1 MLLYT
6 YIELTFISVMAA
18 LLYCIYS
25 ALFNKITETASYKR
39 SSKNNIKLTKS
50 PHLVLTAA
58 DIKNR
63 EIFIIGDVHG
73 CLDEFNELLR
83 LAKTELKGKTLLPI
97 FVGDLANKGPH
108 NVSTIRR
115 IRAENG
121 YAVRGNHDEAVIKQC
136 LSRQE
141 RADYIVPDKYKW
153 ITELVADDIRFL
165 QELPYTIHIPSKNS
179 VIVHGGLVPGTPLEE
194 QDYTNFITMRSLF
207 KDGDTLTASA
217 NRLIGKP
224 WASLWQGPEH
234 VYFGHDAA
242 RKLQQYSYATGLD
255 TGCLYGNCLTGIFL
269 DSQKMIH
276 VKAKRVYVSPE

>member
-1 MLLYT
+1 
-6 YIELTFISVMAA
+6 MAA

-25 ALFNKITETASYKR
+25 SLFNKITETTSNKR
-39 SSKNNIKLTKS
+39 SSKNNIKLPKT
-50 PHLVLTAA
+50 PHLVLTAE
-58 DIKNR
+58 DIKDR

-73 CLDEFNELLR
+73 CLDELNELLH
-83 LAKTELKGKTLLPI
+83 LAKSKLKGKQLLPI

-115 IRAENG
+115 IRVELNG
-121 YAVRGNHDEAVIKQC
+121 YAVRGNHDEAVLKQC

-153 ITELVADDIRFL
+153 TTELVADDIRFI

-207 KDGDTLTASA
+207 KDGETLTASA

-224 WASLWQGPEH
+224 WASMWEGPEH

-255 TGCLYGNCLTGIFL
+255 SGCLYGNWLTGIFL
-269 DSQKMIH
+269 DSQRMIH
-276 VKAKRVYVSPE
+276 VKAKKVYVTPE